1 MPRPSDFSPFSKAV
15 LRLFIGVA
23 MYDDQIIRATKT
35 ALLEAQLK
43 ATLETTLVLFYLSAT
58 IAALTDKIIPL
69 SSEPHH
75 HLALHNE
82 YVNVYN
88 VEVAAHDSVLLH
100 RHDFDAISIMLKD
113 AQVTVYTP
121 GQPEVHRTLMAGQV
135 RLQPSGYVHSTTVD
149 GESTYRNVTVEL
161 LLPQHGEHNL
171 CLPVIPGQPLHCPD
185 AEPSQSGKQV
195 QFESNETSISMVA
208 LSSHQKSSLAQS
220 DSSQLVIALDH
231 DLLWQDSKPT
241 VSQRTLK
248 AGDFIWL
255 DGGKAPGSLQ
265 NSSDQDSHIA
275 VFSLKPVSHP

>member
-1 MPRPSDFSPFSKAV
+1 
-15 LRLFIGVA
+15 
-23 MYDDQIIRATKT
+23 MYDDQVFAVKT
-35 ALLEAQLK
+35 ALPEAQLK
-43 ATLETTLVLFYLSAT
+43 AIVKATLLVFCLSLA
-58 IAALTDKIIPL
+58 IAAQTDKIISL

-121 GQPEVHRTLMAGQV
+121 GQPEARRKLIAGQL
-135 RLQPSGYVHSTTVD
+135 RLQPGGYVHSTTID
-149 GESTYRNVTVEL
+149 GDTTYRNVTVEL
-161 LLPQHGEHNL
+161 LVPQHGEHNL

-231 DLLWQDSKPT
+231 DLLWQDSRPT
-241 VSQRTLK
+241 GPQRTLK

-265 NSSDQDSHIA
+265 NDNDQDSHIA